1 MAVKQRK
8 TPTPSPASSEK
19 ETATVEAKE
28 PKRKPREITDELGD
42 FILLI
47 FLYLLQ
53 GIPMGLIFGSVPF
66 LLKAKLSYSD
76 IALFSLSSYPYSLKA
91 ITGVFLL
98 VLARSIDHYV
108 SIENTDP
115 VPVTFLA
122 LTFASLI
129 FLCATQD
136 IAVDGWALTLLTE
149 ENKAYA
155 STAQTIGLNTGYFL
169 SFTVFLALNSKEF
182 CVKYL
187 GYSSELILLGQY
199 LSFWGVMFLLCDVWL
214 IFMKNEGLEADS
226 VGEDDISTVYK
237 EIFQVISLP
246 NMKRLIFMTM
256 VSKIGFM
263 AHDSVSALKLLEKGF
278 SKEDLALT
286 VLIDFPIQ
294 IFVGYYVAKWS
305 SGPKPLRPWLNAF
318 YVRLGFSAL
327 GMLIVQNVPEKIDT
341 SFFIFVIVTS
351 VLNSMI
357 STVMFVGIGSYYTK
371 ISDPRIGGTYMT
383 LLNTINNLA
392 GTWPKYFIL
401 QSVEYLTDAQC
412 ILPPEAGHEPFKCT
426 SDSTKAQCKTL
437 NGLCD
442 KKTDGYYPVSIA
454 CVLTGVI
461 VLFTVVR
468 PTVNEKETATVE
480 AKEPKRKPREI
491 TDELGDFILLI
502 FLYLLQGIPM
512 GLIFG
517 SVPFLLKAK
526 LSYSDIALFSLSSY
540 PYSLKAITGVF
551 LLVLARSIDHYVS
564 IENTD
569 PVPVTFLALTFAS
582 LIFLCATQDIAVDGW
597 ALTLLTEEN
606 KAYASTAQTIGLNT
620 GYFLSFTVFLA
631 LNSKEF
637 CVKYLGY
644 SSELILLGQYLSFWG
659 VMFLLCDVWLIFMK
673 NEGLE
678 ADSVGEDDIS
688 TVYKEIFQVISLPNM
703 KRLIFMTMVSKI
715 GFMAHD
721 SVSALKLLEKGFSKE
736 DLALTVLIDFPIQIF
751 VGYYVAKWSSGPKP
765 LRPWLNAFYV
775 RLGFSA
781 LGMLIVQ
788 NVPEKIDT
796 SFFIF
801 VIITS
806 VLNSMIST
814 VMFVGIGSYYTKISD
829 PRIGGTYMTLLNTI
843 NNLAGTWPK
852 YFILQSVEYLTDA
865 QCILPPEAGHEP
877 FKCTSDSTKAQCKTL
892 NGLCDKKTD
901 GYYPVSIACVL
912 TGVIVLFTVVRPTV
926 KFLERVPDLAWR
938 VPREGDEEEREL
950 LAKGGV
956 AKKD

>member
-76 IALFSLSSYPYSLKA
+76 IALFSLSSYPYSLKVPTLA
-91 ITGVFLL
+91 ATLLMFNTFNTCGVAAVVAYCGLNL
-98 VLARSIDHYV
+98 CQEYWTTKELDRAHS
-108 SIENTDP
+108 SN
-115 VPVTFLA
+115 
-122 LTFASLI
+122 LTP
-129 FLCATQD
+129 
-136 IAVDGWALTLLTE
+136 LTLM
-149 ENKAYA
+149 
-155 STAQTIGLNTGYFL
+155 
-169 SFTVFLALNSKEF
+169 
-182 CVKYL
+182 KYL
-187 GYSSELILLGQY
+187 QQY
-199 LSFWGVMFLLCDVWL
+199 LG
-214 IFMKNEGLEADS
+214 
-226 VGEDDISTVYK
+226 
-237 EIFQVISLP
+237 
-246 NMKRLIFMTM
+246 
-256 VSKIGFM
+256 
-263 AHDSVSALKLLEKGF
+263 
-278 SKEDLALT
+278 
-286 VLIDFPIQ
+286 
-294 IFVGYYVAKWS
+294 
-305 SGPKPLRPWLNAF
+305 
-318 YVRLGFSAL
+318 
-327 GMLIVQNVPEKIDT
+327 
-341 SFFIFVIVTS
+341 
-351 VLNSMI
+351 
-357 STVMFVGIGSYYTK
+357 
-371 ISDPRIGGTYMT
+371 
-383 LLNTINNLA
+383 NN
-392 GTWPKYFIL
+392 W
-401 QSVEYLTDAQC
+401 
-412 ILPPEAGHEPFKCT
+412 
-426 SDSTKAQCKTL
+426 
-437 NGLCD
+437 
-442 KKTDGYYPVSIA
+442 
-454 CVLTGVI
+454 
-461 VLFTVVR
+461 
-468 PTVNEKETATVE
+468 
-480 AKEPKRKPREI
+480 
-491 TDELGDFILLI
+491 
-502 FLYLLQGIPM
+502 
-512 GLIFG
+512 
-517 SVPFLLKAK
+517 
-526 LSYSDIALFSLSSY
+526 SLS
-540 PYSLKAITGVF
+540 
-551 LLVLARSIDHYVS
+551 LVLARSIDHYVS

-877 FKCTSDSTKAQCKTL
+877 FKCTSDSTK
-892 NGLCDKKTD
+892 
-901 GYYPVSIACVL
+901 PS
-912 TGVIVLFTVVRPTV
+912 
-926 KFLERVPDLAWR
+926 
-938 VPREGDEEEREL
+938 
-950 LAKGGV
+950 AKR
-956 AKKD
+956 